1 MLFLLPQDVQ
11 GVIRSFVNPIFLSID
26 QRMALGLSPQK
37 ISSTILE
44 EDNRFLDALH
54 YQDCFRL
61 SLSSN
66 GKEEYYSVVLYLRHP
81 ETRYRI
87 GTWLFHFRKGNGEYI
102 GEQKLSYYI
111 NSFTLLQM
119 ERLPSGLVN
128 IDHFPIRRRH

>member
-61 SLSSN
+61 SLS
-66 GKEEYYSVVLYLRHP
+66 
-81 ETRYRI
+81 
-87 GTWLFHFRKGNGEYI
+87 
-102 GEQKLSYYI
+102 
-111 NSFTLLQM
+111 
-119 ERLPSGLVN
+119 
-128 IDHFPIRRRH
+128 